1 MRILRQYAADAGIVV
16 TLGLASA
23 LCMTML
29 IVRVVAA
36 KDFDHIFMTWN
47 LFLAWLPL
55 LLAFA
60 ARMLYSAHRW
70 LRYPAFAICASL
82 WLLFF
87 PNAPYMMT
95 DFIHLRP
102 DQIVPKWYD
111 ALLLLAFAWTGLL
124 LGFISLYIMQSLVA
138 QSLGRVAGWL
148 FALGSLG
155 LGAFGIYLGRFLSW
169 NSWDVFYA
177 PENLLNDLWAQIR
190 HPLEHSR
197 TYSVTLLLA
206 AFLVVAYLG
215 LFALTRLKLEARRI
229 E

>member
-1 MRILRQYAADAGIVV
+1 MKTLRKYAGDAGIVI

-23 LCMTML
+23 LCVVL
-29 IVRVVAA
+29 LAARVMVAR
-36 KDFDHIFMTWN
+36 DDDHLFMIWN
-47 LFLAWLPL
+47 LFLAWPPL
-55 LLAFA
+55 LLALA
-60 ARMLYSAHRW
+60 ARVLYSAHRW
-70 LRYPAFAICASL
+70 LRYPAFVVCASL

-102 DQIVPKWYD
+102 DQVVPLWYD

-138 QSLGRVAGWL
+138 QSLGRAAGWV
-148 FALGSLG
+148 FALVSLG
-155 LGAFGIYLGRFLSW
+155 LSAFGIYLGRFQRW

-177 PENLLNDLWAQIR
+177 PQHLLGDVWAQIR
-190 HPLEHSR
+190 HPLEHHQ
-197 TYSVTLLLA
+197 TYTVTLLITT
-206 AFLVVAYLG
+206 FLVVAYLG
-215 LFALTRLKLEARRI
+215 LFALTRLKLETRRV